1 VCSREAKTYAYPQ
14 QYFRSKR
21 GDGVVKSDMY
31 REIHEQPEVLAAILE
46 EEWGKVVGA
55 ARTLRGRGFRFAM
68 LVARGTSDNAALYA
82 KYLFEIRL
90 GVPASLAAPS
100 AFTLYESEMN
110 LEDVLVIGISQ
121 SGESKDVLE
130 VLRRSRQLG
139 AITLSLTNDEN
150 SSLASAADVHLWLRA
165 GDEKSVAASKT
176 YTAELLLLYLLM
188 AALEESSEPDVERL
202 PDKAKRV
209 LDVAWEGVERYRY
222 ANYMTVA
229 SRGYNFATARE
240 AALKLMETTYTVTEA
255 FSEADLRHGPMAMIG
270 RGFPVVLIV
279 PPGKAYQSMVSLAK
293 GLTSRG
299 AELVVIGE
307 DRDLVGEAA
316 AGFLV
321 PVSCPEELSPIL
333 YALPAQLLAHRV
345 AELRGLDPDSPRG
358 LSKVTETW

>member
-1 VCSREAKTYAYPQ
+1 V
-14 QYFRSKR
+14 RSN
-21 GDGVVKSDMY
+21 MY
-31 REIHEQPEVLAAILE
+31 TEIHEQPEVLTTILE
-46 EEWGKVVGA
+46 EEWGTVVNA
-55 ARTLRGRGFRFAM
+55 ARTLRSRGFRFAM
-68 LVARGTSDNAALYA
+68 LAARGTSDNAALYA

-90 GVPASLAAPS
+90 GVPVSLAAPS

-110 LEDVLVIGISQ
+110 LENVLVIGISQ

-130 VLRRSRQLG
+130 VLRRSRRLG
-139 AITLSLTNDEN
+139 AITLSMTNDEA

-165 GDEKSVAASKT
+165 GNEKSVAATKT
-176 YTAELLLLYLLM
+176 YTAELLLLYLLT
-188 AALEESSEPDVERL
+188 AALEETPEPELEVQQL
-202 PDKAKRV
+202 PDQAKRV
-209 LDVAWEGVERYRY
+209 LEVAWEGVERYRY
-222 ANYMTVA
+222 ADYMTVA
-229 SRGYNFATARE
+229 SRGYNFATAKE
-240 AALKLMETTYTVTEA
+240 AALKLMETTYTVAEA

-279 PPGKAYQSMVSLAK
+279 PPGKARHSMGSLAK
-293 GLTSRG
+293 GLASRD

-307 DRDLVGEAA
+307 DSDLVGGAA

-333 YALPAQLLAHRV
+333 YALPAQLLAHGV

>member
-1 VCSREAKTYAYPQ
+1 VR
-14 QYFRSKR
+14 
-21 GDGVVKSDMY
+21 SDMY
-31 REIHEQPEVLAAILE
+31 REIHEQPEVLATILE
-46 EEWGKVVGA
+46 EWETVARA
-55 ARTLRGRGFRFAM
+55 ARTLRSRGFRFAM
-68 LVARGTSDNAALYA
+68 LAARGTSDNAALYA

-90 GVPASLAAPS
+90 GVPTSLASPS
-100 AFTLYESEMN
+100 TFTLYESEMN
-110 LEDVLVIGISQ
+110 LENVLVIGISQ

-139 AITLSLTNDEN
+139 AITLSVTNDER

-165 GDEKSVAASKT
+165 GNEKSVAATKT
-176 YTAELLLLYLLM
+176 YTAELLLLYLLI
-188 AALEESSEPDVERL
+188 AALETSEPESEVQQL
-202 PDKAKRV
+202 PEQARQV
-209 LDVAWEGVERYRY
+209 LEVAWEGVERYRY

-229 SRGYNFATARE
+229 SRGYNFATAKE

-270 RGFPVVLIV
+270 RDFPVVLIV
-279 PPGKAYQSMVSLAK
+279 PPGRAYQSMDSLAK
-293 GLTSRG
+293 GLASRG
-299 AELVVIGE
+299 AELAVIGE
-307 DRDLVGEAA
+307 DPDLVGEAA

-333 YALPAQLLAHRV
+333 YALPAQLLAHSV

>member
-1 VCSREAKTYAYPQ
+1 VR
-14 QYFRSKR
+14 
-21 GDGVVKSDMY
+21 SDMY
-31 REIHEQPEVLAAILE
+31 REIHEQPEVLATILE
-46 EEWGKVVGA
+46 EEWETVARA
-55 ARTLRGRGFRFAM
+55 ARTLRSRGFRFAM
-68 LVARGTSDNAALYA
+68 LAARGTSDNAALYA

-90 GVPASLAAPS
+90 GVPVSLASPS
-100 AFTLYESEMN
+100 AFTLYGSEMN
-110 LEDVLVIGISQ
+110 LENVLVIGISQ

-139 AITLSLTNDEN
+139 AITLSVTNDES

-165 GDEKSVAASKT
+165 GNEKSVAATKT
-176 YTAELLLLYLLM
+176 YTAELLLLYLLI
-188 AALEESSEPDVERL
+188 AALETSGPEPEVQQL
-202 PDKAKRV
+202 PEQARQV
-209 LDVAWEGVERYRY
+209 LEVAWEGVERYRY

-229 SRGYNFATARE
+229 SRGYNFATAKE

-270 RGFPVVLIV
+270 RDFPVVLIV
-279 PPGKAYQSMVSLAK
+279 PSGRAYQSMDSLAK
-293 GLTSRG
+293 GLASRG
-299 AELVVIGE
+299 AELAVIGE
-307 DRDLVGEAA
+307 DPDLVGEAA

-333 YALPAQLLAHRV
+333 YALPAQLLAHSV

>member
-1 VCSREAKTYAYPQ
+1 MR
-14 QYFRSKR
+14 
-21 GDGVVKSDMY
+21 SDMY
-31 REIHEQPEVLAAILE
+31 REIHEQPEVLATILE
-46 EEWGKVVGA
+46 EEWETVARA
-55 ARTLRGRGFRFAM
+55 ARTLRSRGFRFAM
-68 LVARGTSDNAALYA
+68 LAARGTSDNAALYA

-90 GVPASLAAPS
+90 GVPVSLASPS
-100 AFTLYESEMN
+100 AFTLYGSEMN
-110 LEDVLVIGISQ
+110 LENVLVIGISQ

-139 AITLSLTNDEN
+139 AITLSVTNDES

-165 GDEKSVAASKT
+165 GNEKSVAATKT
-176 YTAELLLLYLLM
+176 YTAELLLLYLLI
-188 AALEESSEPDVERL
+188 AALETSEPEPEVQQL
-202 PDKAKRV
+202 PEQARQV
-209 LDVAWEGVERYRY
+209 LEVAWEGVERYRY

-229 SRGYNFATARE
+229 SRGYNFATAKE

-270 RGFPVVLIV
+270 RDFPVVLIV
-279 PPGKAYQSMVSLAK
+279 PPGRAYQSMDSLAK
-293 GLTSRG
+293 GLASRG
-299 AELVVIGE
+299 AELAVISE
-307 DRDLVGEAA
+307 DPDLVGEAA

-333 YALPAQLLAHRV
+333 YALPAQLLAHSV

>member
-1 VCSREAKTYAYPQ
+1 
-14 QYFRSKR
+14 
-21 GDGVVKSDMY
+21 MY
-31 REIHEQPEVLAAILE
+31 REIHEQPEILATILE
-46 EEWGKVVGA
+46 EEWETVARA
-55 ARTLRGRGFRFAM
+55 ARTLRSRGFRFAM
-68 LVARGTSDNAALYA
+68 LAARGTSDNAALYA

-90 GVPASLAAPS
+90 GVPVSLASPS
-100 AFTLYESEMN
+100 AFTLYGSEMN
-110 LEDVLVIGISQ
+110 LENVLVIGISQ

-139 AITLSLTNDEN
+139 AITLSVTNDES

-165 GDEKSVAASKT
+165 GNEKSVAATKT
-176 YTAELLLLYLLM
+176 YTAELLLLYLLI
-188 AALEESSEPDVERL
+188 AALETSEPEPEVQQL
-202 PDKAKRV
+202 PEQARQV
-209 LDVAWEGVERYRY
+209 LEVAWEGVERYRY

-229 SRGYNFATARE
+229 SRGYNFATAKE

-270 RGFPVVLIV
+270 RDFPVVLIV
-279 PPGKAYQSMVSLAK
+279 PPGRAYQSMDSLAK
-293 GLTSRG
+293 SLASRG
-299 AELVVIGE
+299 AELAVIGG
-307 DRDLVGEAA
+307 DPDLVSEAA

-333 YALPAQLLAHRV
+333 YALPAQLLAHSV

>member
-1 VCSREAKTYAYPQ
+1 VR
-14 QYFRSKR
+14 
-21 GDGVVKSDMY
+21 SDMY
-31 REIHEQPEVLAAILE
+31 REIHEQPEVLATILE
-46 EEWGKVVGA
+46 EEWETVARA
-55 ARTLRGRGFRFAM
+55 ARTLRSRGFRFAM
-68 LVARGTSDNAALYA
+68 LAARGTSDNAALYA

-90 GVPASLAAPS
+90 GVPVSLASPS
-100 AFTLYESEMN
+100 AFTLYGSEMN
-110 LEDVLVIGISQ
+110 LENVLVIGISQ

-139 AITLSLTNDEN
+139 AITLSVTNDES

-165 GDEKSVAASKT
+165 GNEKSVAATKT
-176 YTAELLLLYLLM
+176 YTAELLLLYLLI
-188 AALEESSEPDVERL
+188 AALETSEPESEVQQL
-202 PDKAKRV
+202 PEQARQV
-209 LDVAWEGVERYRY
+209 LEVAWEGVERYRY

-229 SRGYNFATARE
+229 SRGYNFATAKE

-270 RGFPVVLIV
+270 RDFPVVLIV
-279 PPGKAYQSMVSLAK
+279 PPGRAYQSMDSLAK
-293 GLTSRG
+293 GLASRG
-299 AELVVIGE
+299 AELAVIGE
-307 DRDLVGEAA
+307 DPDLVGEAA

-333 YALPAQLLAHRV
+333 YALPAQLLAHSV

>member
-1 VCSREAKTYAYPQ
+1 MT
-14 QYFRSKR
+14 
-21 GDGVVKSDMY
+21 SDMY
-31 REIHEQPEVLAAILE
+31 REIHEQPEVLATILE
-46 EEWGKVVGA
+46 EERETVAHA
-55 ARTLRGRGFRFAM
+55 ARTLRSRGFRFAM
-68 LVARGTSDNAALYA
+68 LAARGTSDNAALYA

-90 GVPASLAAPS
+90 GVPASLASPS
-100 AFTLYESEMN
+100 TFTLYESEMN
-110 LEDVLVIGISQ
+110 LENVLVIGISQ

-139 AITLSLTNDEN
+139 AITLSVTNDES

-165 GDEKSVAASKT
+165 GNEKSVAATKT
-176 YTAELLLLYLLM
+176 YTAELLLLYLLI
-188 AALEESSEPDVERL
+188 AALETSEPEPEVQQL
-202 PDKAKRV
+202 PEQARQV
-209 LDVAWEGVERYRY
+209 LEVAWEGVERYRY

-229 SRGYNFATARE
+229 SRGYNFATAKE

-270 RGFPVVLIV
+270 RDFPVVLIV
-279 PPGKAYQSMVSLAK
+279 PPGRAYQSMDSLAK
-293 GLTSRG
+293 GLASRG
-299 AELVVIGE
+299 AELAVIGE
-307 DRDLVGEAA
+307 DPDLVGEAA

-333 YALPAQLLAHRV
+333 YALPAQLLAHSV

>member
-1 VCSREAKTYAYPQ
+1 MR
-14 QYFRSKR
+14 
-21 GDGVVKSDMY
+21 SDMY
-31 REIHEQPEVLAAILE
+31 REIHEQPEVLATILE
-46 EEWGKVVGA
+46 EEWETVARA
-55 ARTLRGRGFRFAM
+55 ARTLRSRGFRFAM
-68 LVARGTSDNAALYA
+68 LAARGTSDNAALYA

-90 GVPASLAAPS
+90 GVPVSLASPS
-100 AFTLYESEMN
+100 AFTLYGSEMN
-110 LEDVLVIGISQ
+110 LENVLVIGISQ

-139 AITLSLTNDEN
+139 AITLSVTNDES

-165 GDEKSVAASKT
+165 GNEKSVAATKT
-176 YTAELLLLYLLM
+176 YTAELLLLYLLI
-188 AALEESSEPDVERL
+188 AALETSEPEPEVQQL
-202 PDKAKRV
+202 PEQARQV
-209 LDVAWEGVERYRY
+209 LEVAWEGVERYRY

-229 SRGYNFATARE
+229 SRGYNFATAKE

-270 RGFPVVLIV
+270 RDFPVVLIV
-279 PPGKAYQSMVSLAK
+279 PPGRAYQSMDSLAK
-293 GLTSRG
+293 GLASRG
-299 AELVVIGE
+299 AELAVIGE
-307 DRDLVGEAA
+307 DPDLVGEAA

-333 YALPAQLLAHRV
+333 YALPAQLLAHSV

>member
-1 VCSREAKTYAYPQ
+1 VT
-14 QYFRSKR
+14 
-21 GDGVVKSDMY
+21 SDMY
-31 REIHEQPEVLAAILE
+31 REIHEQPEVLTTILE
-46 EEWGKVVGA
+46 EEWETVAQA
-55 ARTLRGRGFRFAM
+55 ARTLRSRGFRFAM
-68 LVARGTSDNAALYA
+68 LAARGTSDNAALYA

-90 GVPASLAAPS
+90 GVPASLASPS
-100 AFTLYESEMN
+100 TFTLYESEMN

-139 AITLSLTNDEN
+139 AITLSVTNDES
-150 SSLASAADVHLWLRA
+150 SSLASAADVHLWLHA
-165 GDEKSVAASKT
+165 GRETSVAATKT
-176 YTAELLLLYLLM
+176 YTAELLLLYLLIS
-188 AALEESSEPDVERL
+188 ALEERSKSEPEVEQL
-202 PDKAKRV
+202 PDKAKQV
-209 LDVAWEGVERYRY
+209 LDVAWEGLDRYRY

-229 SRGYNFATARE
+229 SRGYNFATAKE

-270 RGFPVVLIV
+270 RDFPVVLIV
-279 PPGKAYQSMVSLAK
+279 PPGRAYQSMDLLAK
-293 GLTSRG
+293 GLASRG
-299 AELVVIGE
+299 AELAVIGE
-307 DRDLVGEAA
+307 EPDLVGEAA

-333 YALPAQLLAHRV
+333 YALPAQLLAHSV

>member
-1 VCSREAKTYAYPQ
+1 
-14 QYFRSKR
+14 
-21 GDGVVKSDMY
+21 MY
-31 REIHEQPEVLAAILE
+31 REIHEQPEVLATILE
-46 EEWGKVVGA
+46 EEWETVARA
-55 ARTLRGRGFRFAM
+55 ARTLRSRGFRFAM
-68 LVARGTSDNAALYA
+68 LAARGTSDNAALYA

-90 GVPASLAAPS
+90 GVPVSLASPS
-100 AFTLYESEMN
+100 AFTLYGSEMN
-110 LEDVLVIGISQ
+110 LENVLVIGISQ

-139 AITLSLTNDEN
+139 AITLSVTNDES

-165 GDEKSVAASKT
+165 GNEKSVAATKT
-176 YTAELLLLYLLM
+176 YTAELLLLYLLI
-188 AALEESSEPDVERL
+188 AALETSEPESEVQQL
-202 PDKAKRV
+202 PEQARQV
-209 LDVAWEGVERYRY
+209 LEVAWEGVERYRY

-229 SRGYNFATARE
+229 SRGYNFATAKE

-270 RGFPVVLIV
+270 RDFPVVLIV
-279 PPGKAYQSMVSLAK
+279 PPGRAYQSMDSLAK
-293 GLTSRG
+293 GLASRG
-299 AELVVIGE
+299 AELAVIGE
-307 DRDLVGEAA
+307 DPDLVGEAA

-333 YALPAQLLAHRV
+333 YALPAQLLAHSV

>member
-1 VCSREAKTYAYPQ
+1 
-14 QYFRSKR
+14 
-21 GDGVVKSDMY
+21 MY
-31 REIHEQPEVLAAILE
+31 REIHEQPEVLATILE
-46 EEWGKVVGA
+46 EEWETVARA
-55 ARTLRGRGFRFAM
+55 ARTLRSRGFRFAM
-68 LVARGTSDNAALYA
+68 LAARGTSDNAALYA

-90 GVPASLAAPS
+90 GVPVSLASPS
-100 AFTLYESEMN
+100 AFTLYGSEMN
-110 LEDVLVIGISQ
+110 LENVLVIGISQ

-139 AITLSLTNDEN
+139 AITLSVTNDES

-165 GDEKSVAASKT
+165 GNEKSVAATKT
-176 YTAELLLLYLLM
+176 YTAELLLLYLLI
-188 AALEESSEPDVERL
+188 AALETSEPEPEVQQL
-202 PDKAKRV
+202 PKQARQV
-209 LDVAWEGVERYRY
+209 LEVAWEGVERYRY

-229 SRGYNFATARE
+229 SRGYNFATAKE

-270 RGFPVVLIV
+270 RDFPVVLIV
-279 PPGKAYQSMVSLAK
+279 PPGRAYQSMDSLAK
-293 GLTSRG
+293 GLASRG
-299 AELVVIGE
+299 AELAVIGE
-307 DRDLVGEAA
+307 DPDLVGEAA

-333 YALPAQLLAHRV
+333 YALPAQLLAHNV

>member
-1 VCSREAKTYAYPQ
+1 VR
-14 QYFRSKR
+14 
-21 GDGVVKSDMY
+21 SDMY
-31 REIHEQPEVLAAILE
+31 REIHEQPEVLATILE
-46 EEWGKVVGA
+46 EEWETVARA
-55 ARTLRGRGFRFAM
+55 ARTLRSRGFRFAM
-68 LVARGTSDNAALYA
+68 LAARGTSDNAALYA

-90 GVPASLAAPS
+90 GVPVSLASPS
-100 AFTLYESEMN
+100 AFTLYGSEMN
-110 LEDVLVIGISQ
+110 LENVLVIGISQ

-139 AITLSLTNDEN
+139 AITLSVTNDES

-165 GDEKSVAASKT
+165 GNEKSVAATKT
-176 YTAELLLLYLLM
+176 YTAELLLLYLLI
-188 AALEESSEPDVERL
+188 AALETSEPEPEVQQL
-202 PDKAKRV
+202 PEQARQV
-209 LDVAWEGVERYRY
+209 LEVAWEGVERYRY

-229 SRGYNFATARE
+229 SRGYNFATAKE

-270 RGFPVVLIV
+270 RDFPVVLIV
-279 PPGKAYQSMVSLAK
+279 PPGRAYQSMDSLAK
-293 GLTSRG
+293 GLASRG
-299 AELVVIGE
+299 AELAVIGE
-307 DRDLVGEAA
+307 DPDLVGEAA

-333 YALPAQLLAHRV
+333 YALPAQLLAHSV

>member
-1 VCSREAKTYAYPQ
+1 MTSA
-14 QYFRSKR
+14 
-21 GDGVVKSDMY
+21 MY
-31 REIHEQPEVLAAILE
+31 TEIREQPEVLATILE
-46 EEWGKVVGA
+46 EWETVARA
-55 ARTLRGRGFRFAM
+55 ARTLRSRGFRFAM
-68 LVARGTSDNAALYA
+68 LAARGTSDNAALYA

-90 GVPASLAAPS
+90 GVPVSLASPS

-110 LEDVLVIGISQ
+110 LENVLVIGISQ

-139 AITLSLTNDEN
+139 AITLSVTNDES

-165 GDEKSVAASKT
+165 GNEKSVAATKT
-176 YTAELLLLYLLM
+176 YTAELLLLYLLI
-188 AALEESSEPDVERL
+188 AALETSEPEPEVQQL
-202 PDKAKRV
+202 PEQARQV
-209 LDVAWEGVERYRY
+209 LEVAWEGVERYRY

-229 SRGYNFATARE
+229 SRGYNFATAKE

-270 RGFPVVLIV
+270 RDFPVVLIV
-279 PPGKAYQSMVSLAK
+279 PPGRAYQSMDSLAK
-293 GLTSRG
+293 GLASRG
-299 AELVVIGE
+299 AELAVIGE
-307 DRDLVGEAA
+307 DPDLVGEAA

-333 YALPAQLLAHRV
+333 YALPAQLLAHNV

>member
-1 VCSREAKTYAYPQ
+1 
-14 QYFRSKR
+14 
-21 GDGVVKSDMY
+21 MY
-31 REIHEQPEVLAAILE
+31 REIHEQPEVLTTILE
-46 EEWGKVVGA
+46 EEWGAVVDA
-55 ARTLRGRGFRFAM
+55 ARTLRSRGFRFAM
-68 LVARGTSDNAALYA
+68 LAARGTSDNAALYA

-90 GVPASLAAPS
+90 GVPVSLAAPS

-110 LEDVLVIGISQ
+110 LENVLVIGISQ

-130 VLRRSRQLG
+130 VLHRSRQLG
-139 AITLSLTNDEN
+139 AITLSMTNDEA

-165 GDEKSVAASKT
+165 GDEKSVAATKT
-176 YTAELLLLYLLM
+176 YTAELLLLYLLI
-188 AALEESSEPDVERL
+188 AALEETPEPEPEVEQL
-202 PDKAKRV
+202 PDQARQV
-209 LDVAWEGVERYRY
+209 LEVAWEGVERYRY
-222 ANYMTVA
+222 ADYMTVA
-229 SRGYNFATARE
+229 SRGYNFATAKE

-279 PPGKAYQSMVSLAK
+279 PSGKAYQSMGSLAR
-293 GLTSRG
+293 GLASRD
-299 AELVVIGE
+299 AELVVMGE
-307 DRDLVGEAA
+307 DPGLVGEAA

-333 YALPAQLLAHRV
+333 YALPAQLLAHGV